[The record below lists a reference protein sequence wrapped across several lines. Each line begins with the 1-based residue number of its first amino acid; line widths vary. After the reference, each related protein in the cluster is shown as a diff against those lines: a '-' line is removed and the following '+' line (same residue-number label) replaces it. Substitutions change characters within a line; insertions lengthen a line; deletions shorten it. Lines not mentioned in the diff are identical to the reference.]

1 MNVYQ
6 ILLRPIV
13 TEKSTGMTE
22 QNKYT
27 FEVALKANKRQVQDA
42 VEKIFDVEVRDV
54 KTMIVKGKSR
64 RWGRNPYRTPTG
76 RRLSSPSARATPS
89 PSSRAHNEI

>member
-27 FEVALKANKRQVQDA
+27 FEVALKANKRQVQEA

-64 RWGRNPYRTPTG
+64 RWGRNPYRTPSWKKAIVTLREG
-76 RRLSSPSARATPS
+76 DTITFFEGA
-89 PSSRAHNEI
+89 